1 MPKVSADYL
10 SAHRAHI
17 LDAAATR
24 FAEQGFHRSSMQ
36 DVINEAGLSP
46 GAVYRYFR
54 SKDDIIVA
62 ISLEAMA
69 LVETVVREG
78 LESGRLVGPLIAD
91 LPAALLRQSRADD
104 RMRLAVQAWGEA
116 LRNPTLAAA
125 MQHGLTGVL
134 HALSERVR
142 AAQQEGSASSEAD
155 ATEIARVLLAL
166 VQGFILQRC
175 MEPLIDPDA
184 FGRAIRGVLSG
195 ALMDDVPTQ

>member
-10 SAHRAHI
+10 SARRQHI

-24 FAEQGFHRSSMQ
+24 FAEQGFHRSSMH

-54 SKDDIIVA
+54 SKDDMIVA

-78 LESGRLVGPLIAD
+78 LDSGRPLGPLIAD

-116 LRNPTLAAA
+116 LRNPALAEA
-125 MQHGLTGVL
+125 MQHGLAGVRQ
-134 HALSERVR
+134 ALTDRVR
-142 AAQQEGSASSEAD
+142 SAQHAGSVPPEAD
-155 ATEIARVLLAL
+155 AAEIARVLLAV

-184 FGRAIRGVLSG
+184 FGGAICEVLGG
-195 ALMDDVPTQ
+195 ALRDDSLPP